1 MFIDCDNCK
10 NSGTHCNECEHYWD
24 LENYYSPMTAAEI
37 AEKEEKVK
45 QDIFLSIPSDLIAV
59 ELAEATIE
67 AFKVAKEYT
76 RVDPGK
82 YNWLPSVYFGVNC
95 LVATDQY
102 RLIEIKEV
110 EVPEHLVGKHV
121 LEIDAQ
127 RGLARVMR
135 EPGPNPLSSNGYQ
148 ELIDAKLFTVI
159 PTTVGKMKK
168 RLMPSPITDSH
179 ENKLITIAPPIDA
192 SYSEPSGMEIYL
204 RKDWIDTA
212 LGHFGDADNEIEFMY
227 SSPTSPVIFRNS
239 TITAVLL
246 PVRISERRSTNEK
259 HG

>member
-1 MFIDCDNCK
+1 MVDCDNCK

-24 LENYYSPMTAAEI
+24 LTDCYNPMTAAEI
-37 AEKEEKVK
+37 AEKQEKMK
-45 QDIFLSIPSDLIAV
+45 QDFFLSIPSDLIAV
-59 ELAEATIE
+59 ELTEATIE
-67 AFKVAKEYT
+67 SFKVAKEYT

-121 LEIDAQ
+121 LEIDEQ
-127 RGLARVMR
+127 RGIARVMR
-135 EPGPNPLSSNGYQ
+135 EPGANPLSSNSYQ
-148 ELIDAKLFTVI
+148 EVIDAKLFTVI
-159 PTTVGKMKK
+159 PTTVGKVQESTT
-168 RLMPSPITDSH
+168 PSPILDN
-179 ENKLITIAPPIDA
+179 NKNNLIKLAPPIDT
-192 SYSEPSGMEIYL
+192 SYSEPSGIKIYL
-204 RKDWIDTA
+204 NKDKIATA

-227 SSPTSPVIFRNS
+227 SNPTSPVIFKNS

-246 PVRISERRSTNEK
+246 PVRINKPIRY
-259 HG
+259 